1 LAQALEIRAKNKKGS
16 SLLIKNRIV
25 ISSAAVALLLSAT
38 PQNST
43 RAQSLSS
50 LKATTVVAQ
59 QPAAQDNKTENR
71 TKALKKYLEAQGFE
85 QSGNYS
91 AAVAAYKEAISL
103 DPNSAELRVAFGSL
117 YLRNRN
123 VIDAEAQAREAMKVE
138 PTNLEGRKLLVKI
151 YIAQSFVG
159 NTFDK
164 EKAQAAVKELEEI
177 AKTDPNTKIDLGEKP
192 LPVLGVI
199 GDLYWSLDE
208 KDKAIEA
215 FKKVSEGDAS
225 AETAHIQL
233 AQMYFQKNKYRE
245 AATAARKAYELN
257 PKSPQYAGLL
267 AKSLLR
273 LGRTQEALDI
283 YKKALNVKDGD
294 KPADKGDDSDTDILK
309 SAMGFSPLTFDYADA
324 LVFAGKYD
332 EAIKQVEPVLK
343 IARKDSPLY
352 LTGIKIK
359 VDALRRS
366 GKREDAA
373 KTLEDSL
380 KGQDVSESLP
390 VLYSLAETYEE
401 MQKFDKAVETYEEA
415 LGAIVNPDGSV
426 GNREEDKQNA
436 GAVLT
441 RIGLAYRT
449 SGKRDK
455 AIETFERMRKVLGA
469 DSPRADQLIVDTL
482 LNEGKNKEA
491 YDASTAAIQRFPD
504 ERSFKI
510 ARAQAAGR
518 LGNAQ
523 DVEASLRPLL
533 KNSAEDADVYLAWA
547 SIQLEANQLKQAEES
562 TRKAISLEPNDIGPL
577 ITLSLIQERQDKFKD
592 AEASLRKA
600 LEIDPENATVLNN
613 LGYYLAER
621 GERLPEAISLI
632 QRAVNIEPTNG
643 SFMDSLGWV
652 FFKQG
657 KLAEAQKY
665 LEQAVIYSTRSATIH
680 DHLGDLY
687 KKQGLADKARAKWE
701 EALKLATEPEE
712 IKKIK
717 EKLNKK

>member
-1 LAQALEIRAKNKKGS
+1 
-16 SLLIKNRIV
+16 LIKNKIV
-25 ISSAAVALLLSAT
+25 ITGVAVALTLSAI
-38 PQNST
+38 PQTST
-43 RAQSLSS
+43 NAQSVSG
-50 LKATTVVAQ
+50 LKTPAVLAQ
-59 QPAAQDNKTENR
+59 QTAPPATQDNKAENR

-85 QSGNYS
+85 QSGNFS
-91 AAVAAYKEAISL
+91 AAVAAYKEAIAL

-117 YLRNRN
+117 YLKNRN

-164 EKAQAAVKELEEI
+164 EKARAAVKELEEI
-177 AKTDPNTKIDLGEKP
+177 AKTDPNAKIELGEKP
-192 LPVLGVI
+192 IPVLGVI
-199 GDLYWSLDE
+199 GDLYWSLEE
-208 KDKAIEA
+208 KEKAIEA
-215 FKKVSEGDAS
+215 FKKVSEGDAT
-225 AETAHIQL
+225 ADTAHMQL
-233 AQMYFQKNKYRE
+233 AQMYFQKNKFRE
-245 AATAARKAYELN
+245 AAVAARKAYEIN
-257 PKSPQYAGLL
+257 PKSTQYAGLL

-283 YKKALNVKDGD
+283 YKKALNVKD
-294 KPADKGDDSDTDILK
+294 ADKTAGKDDDDDNDILK
-309 SAMGFSPLTFDYADA
+309 SAMGLSPLTFDYADA

-332 EAIKQVEPVLK
+332 EAIKQVEPILK
-343 IARKDSPLY
+343 IARKDSPIY
-352 LTGIKIK
+352 LAGIRIK

-449 SGKRDK
+449 AGKRDK

-469 DSPRADQLIVDTL
+469 DSPRADQLIIDTL

-491 YDASTAAIQRFPD
+491 YDAATAAVTRFPA

-510 ARAQAAGR
+510 TRAQAAGR
-518 LGNAQ
+518 LGNTA
-523 DVEASLRPLL
+523 DVESSLRPLL
-533 KNSAEDADVYLAWA
+533 KNNAEDADIYLAWA

-562 TRKAISLEPNDIGPL
+562 ARKASSLEPNDIGPL
-577 ITLSLIQERQDKFKD
+577 ITLSLIQERQDKFKE

-652 FFKQG
+652 YFKQG
-657 KLAEAQKY
+657 KIPEAQKY

-687 KKQGLADKARAKWE
+687 KKQGQMDKARAKWE

-717 EKLNKK
+717 EKLGKK